1 MTQCEEILEYLREN
15 GSITPLEAMQEFGC
29 MRLAARI
36 SDLREQ
42 GVSIRRIMAKS
53 KNRKGQPVAFAKYIL
68 EEVAET

>member
-15 GSITPLEAMQEFGC
+15 GSITPVEAMSEFGC

-42 GVSIRRIMAKS
+42 GVSIRRTMARGR
-53 KNRKGQPVAFAKYIL
+53 NRKGRAVAFAKYIL
-68 EEVAET
+68 EEGSDG